1 MADVDE
7 FVDEIVRR
15 VEWAAPIQAPPCA
28 AGRAGDGD
36 GDGDG
41 DGGAGGADGNAMTG
55 AAARFVA
62 AQNLLLSWHRGKVPV
77 GWSRPRTLADF
88 SGGPGSGGRGGVAP
102 PGAVEAARARIA
114 TLQRNYATAR
124 TEALSALVAGKRS
137 AAAGGGAAGSAT
149 TARGEKG
156 ASTGSAGGAAAD
168 ASSASHDGTSGS
180 AAATAAATALRT
192 APSSATAAA
201 AAASRALGGS
211 ASVSRG
217 GVAATAADGAAGSG
231 GGDGGSVAIASE
243 DVQALRQ
250 LYDAFN
256 ADVSA
261 LTAAADKI
269 AMTIADIA
277 LRTKALQDSI

>member
-1 MADVDE
+1 MAEVDE
-7 FVDEIVRR
+7 YVDEIVRR

-36 GDGDG
+36 ADGDG
-41 DGGAGGADGNAMTG
+41 DGGASGAGGKRPADGNAMTG

-77 GWSRPRTLADF
+77 GWNRPRTLADF
-88 SGGPGSGGRGGVAP
+88 GGGPGGGGVAP

-114 TLQRNYATAR
+114 TLQRDYATAR

-137 AAAGGGAAGSAT
+137 AAAAGGGSVAATASAGGASAGAGGGAAVDTLSGSRRGTGGSA
-149 TARGEKG
+149 
-156 ASTGSAGGAAAD
+156 
-168 ASSASHDGTSGS
+168 

-201 AAASRALGGS
+201 TAASRSSGGS
-211 ASVSRG
+211 ASSGRG
-217 GVAATAADGAAGSG
+217 AAATAAAS
-231 GGDGGSVAIASE
+231 GDGGGGTIASE
-243 DVQALRQ
+243 DVRALRQ

>member
-1 MADVDE
+1 MAEVDE
-7 FVDEIVRR
+7 YVDEIVRR

-36 GDGDG
+36 ADGDG
-41 DGGAGGADGNAMTG
+41 DGGASGAGGKRPADGNAMTG

-77 GWSRPRTLADF
+77 GWNRPRTLADF
-88 SGGPGSGGRGGVAP
+88 GGGPGGGGKGGVAP

-114 TLQRNYATAR
+114 TLQRDYATAR

-137 AAAGGGAAGSAT
+137 AAAAGGGSVAAAASAGGASAGAGGGAAVDTSSGRRRGTGGSA
-149 TARGEKG
+149 
-156 ASTGSAGGAAAD
+156 
-168 ASSASHDGTSGS
+168 

-201 AAASRALGGS
+201 TAASRSSGGS
-211 ASVSRG
+211 ASSGRG
-217 GVAATAADGAAGSG
+217 AAATAAAS
-231 GGDGGSVAIASE
+231 GDGGGGTIASE
-243 DVQALRQ
+243 DVRALRQ